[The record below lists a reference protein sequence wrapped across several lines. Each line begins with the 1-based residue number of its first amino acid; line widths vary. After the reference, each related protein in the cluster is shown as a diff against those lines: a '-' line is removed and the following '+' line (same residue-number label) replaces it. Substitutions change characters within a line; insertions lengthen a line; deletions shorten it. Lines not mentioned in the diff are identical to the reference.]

1 MSGLKDRL
9 RRYVG
14 QSPSQGQTSETE
26 TEASRVLDGEQLE
39 EPSAFAE
46 EPLGPL
52 ETVTDAANQMVEAVE
67 APQEEWEES
76 LGAQWDRLEAVLVHT
91 QEGDFIRRKLHYSAD
106 YVHGS
111 CRLADLY
118 GCAGEL
124 GAFAKDAEGQPVSAE
139 DMVFFDTETTG
150 LGHGAGNVAFMVGL
164 GYWQNGTFIVEQLF
178 IRNPAEEL
186 AMLSY
191 LKKRLE
197 RFRFMVSYNGKSFD
211 WPLLQT
217 RFVMHRMRSPDPEPF
232 HLDFLYAS
240 RSLWRH
246 TLPSCKLGKVEET
259 QLDFVR
265 EDDVPGSMAPALY
278 FLYLAEKKPDS
289 IAPVFLHN
297 GLDILSLA
305 GLAVLFAKALKGDYN
320 ALNRVP
326 EEQFRYGLW
335 LSRMGCSQLAGVTM
349 DQLYLRVMSGGE
361 KGAAYQYLA
370 TPLAAYYK
378 QCGQWEQASALWC
391 KAIAIGKETPT
402 SLEPSLIP
410 YIEMAMYCE
419 HRQKSYED
427 ALLYADEALLW
438 AEEKHRLLQAASK
451 RASGRAKASRRKPG
465 VIPLEEELLELA
477 GAGDKAG
484 KPDKAGEMAKELKKR
499 TERLRKKLQRS
510 GPQTRYDGEK
520 QAEA

>member
-14 QSPSQGQTSETE
+14 QNPGQPSAAETDK
-26 TEASRVLDGEQLE
+26 SHSSDGEQPEEHPAPAEGIFALE
-39 EPSAFAE
+39 DVVGVTARLMVSEAE
-46 EPLGPL
+46 E
-52 ETVTDAANQMVEAVE
+52 
-67 APQEEWEES
+67 PQEEWEES
-76 LGAQWDRLEAVLVHT
+76 LGTQWDRLEAVLVHT
-91 QEGDFIRRKLHYSAD
+91 QEGDFIRRKLQYSAD

-118 GCAGEL
+118 DCSGEL
-124 GAFAKDAEGQPVSAE
+124 AAFAKDAEEQPVSAE

-150 LGHGAGNVAFMVGL
+150 LGHGAGNVAFMAGL
-164 GYWQNGTFIVEQLF
+164 GYWQKEIFIVEQLF

-197 RFRFMVSYNGKSFD
+197 CFRFMVSYNGKSFD

-217 RFVMHRMRSPDPEPF
+217 RFVMHRMRGPDPEPF

-259 QLDFVR
+259 QLNFVR

-297 GLDILSLA
+297 GMDILSLA

-349 DQLYLRVMSGGE
+349 DQLYHSVLSDGE
-361 KGAAYQYLA
+361 KGAACQYLA

-378 QCGQWEQASALWC
+378 QNGQWEQASALWC
-391 KAIAIGKETPT
+391 KAIANGKETPS
-402 SLEPSLIP
+402 SLGPSLIP

-427 ALLYADEALLW
+427 ALLYADEALQW

-451 RASGRAKASRRKPG
+451 RASGRAKASRKRPG

-477 GAGDKAG
+477 GAADKAG

-510 GPQTRYDGEK
+510 GQQTRYAGEE

>member
-14 QSPSQGQTSETE
+14 QNTGS
-26 TEASRVLDGEQLE
+26 ASNPEGDSAPGGEIAERHAPE
-39 EPSAFAE
+39 EPVLVIEAE
-46 EPLGPL
+46 SDAPLLP
-52 ETVTDAANQMVEAVE
+52 TTDESLR
-67 APQEEWEES
+67 EWEES
-76 LGAQWDRLEAVLVHT
+76 LDPQWDKLEAFLVHT
-91 QEGDFIRRKLHYSAD
+91 EAGDFIRRSLSYPAD

-118 GCAGEL
+118 RYAGEL
-124 GAFAKDAEGQPVSAE
+124 LAFTQETDGGPVHAEE
-139 DMVFFDTETTG
+139 LVFFDTETTG

-164 GYWQNGTFIVEQLF
+164 GYWQSGTFVVEQLF
-178 IRNPAEEL
+178 IRNPSEEL

-191 LKKRLE
+191 LKKKLE
-197 RFRFMVSYNGKSFD
+197 GFRFMVSYNGKSFD

-217 RFVMHRMRSPDPEPF
+217 RFVMHRMRGPEPEPY

-278 FLYLAEKKPDS
+278 FLYLAEKKPGS
-289 IAPVFLHN
+289 IAPVFEHN

-305 GLAVLFAKALKGDYN
+305 GLAVLFAKALQGEYN
-320 ALNRVP
+320 SVSRVP

-335 LSRMGCSQLAGVTM
+335 LSRMGCGRLAGVTM
-349 DQLYLRVMSGGE
+349 DHLVHYVLLEGE
-361 KGAAYQYLA
+361 EGAAYQYLA

-378 QCGQWEQASALWC
+378 QQGHWEQAVALWG
-391 KAIAIGKETPT
+391 KAITNGKEVP
-402 SLEPSLIP
+402 SSVGPSLIP

-419 HRQKSYED
+419 HRQKNYED
-427 ALLYADEALLW
+427 ALMYADEALLW
-438 AEEKHRLLQAASK
+438 AEERHRLLQAASK
-451 RASGRAKASRRKPG
+451 RAAGRAKASKRKG
-465 VIPLEEELLELA
+465 SIPLEEELLELA
-477 GAGDKAG
+477 GAADKAG
-484 KPDKAGEMAKELKKR
+484 KPDKAGEMAKELQKR

-510 GPQTRYDGEK
+510 GLTGRYAGEE

>member
-14 QSPSQGQTSETE
+14 QNAEAASDPARDSCAGEEPGGPPAASAEPVPVSAAGRVASALPS
-26 TEASRVLDGEQLE
+26 AE
-39 EPSAFAE
+39 EPSR
-46 EPLGPL
+46 
-52 ETVTDAANQMVEAVE
+52 
-67 APQEEWEES
+67 EWEES
-76 LGAQWDRLEAVLVHT
+76 LGAQWDRLDAALVHT
-91 QEGDFIRRKLHYSAD
+91 EEGDFIRRKLSYSAD
-106 YVHGS
+106 YIHGS

-118 GCAGEL
+118 HHAGEL
-124 GAFAKDAEGQPVSAE
+124 LAFAQDGESAPVAAEE
-139 DMVFFDTETTG
+139 LVFFDTETTG

-164 GYWQNGTFIVEQLF
+164 GYWQSGSFMVEQLF

-191 LKKRLE
+191 LKTMLE

-217 RFVMHRMRSPDPEPF
+217 RFVMHRMRGPEPEPF

-289 IAPVFLHN
+289 IAPVFFHN

-305 GLAVLFAKALKGDYN
+305 GLAVLFAKALQGEYN
-320 ALNRVP
+320 SLSRVP

-335 LSRMGCSQLAGVTM
+335 LSRMGRLGLSAVTM
-349 DQLYLRVMSGGE
+349 DHLYRCVLQKEE
-361 KGAAYQYLA
+361 KSAACQYLA

-378 QCGQWEQASALWC
+378 QCGQWEQAAALWC
-391 KAIAIGKETPT
+391 KAIASGKEAPS
-402 SLEPSLIP
+402 SLGPSLIP
-410 YIEMAMYCE
+410 YVEMAMYCE

-427 ALLYADEALLW
+427 ALMYADEALQW
-438 AEEKHRLLQAASK
+438 AEERHRLLQAASR
-451 RASGRAKASRRKPG
+451 RASGRGKPSRRKTG
-465 VIPLEEELLELA
+465 AVPLEEELLELA
-477 GAGDKAG
+477 GAADKAG
-484 KPDKAGEMAKELKKR
+484 KPDKAGEMAKELLKR
-499 TERLRKKLQRS
+499 TERLKKKLQRS
-510 GPQTRYDGEK
+510 AGAAAGRYAPEE

>member
-14 QSPSQGQTSETE
+14 QSPGQTSETE
-26 TEASRVLDGEQLE
+26 TDKSHSSDGEQPE
-39 EPSAFAE
+39 EHSAPAEPLAPKDVGADGVDPIVAVSEAE
-46 EPLGPL
+46 E
-52 ETVTDAANQMVEAVE
+52 
-67 APQEEWEES
+67 PQEEWEES
-76 LGAQWDRLEAVLVHT
+76 LGAQWDPLEAVLVHT
-91 QEGDFIRRKLHYSAD
+91 QEGDFIRRRLQYPAD

-118 GCAGEL
+118 DCSGEL
-124 GAFAKDAEGQPVSAE
+124 AAFAKDAEEQPVSAE

-164 GYWQNGTFIVEQLF
+164 GYWQKETFIVEQLF

-197 RFRFMVSYNGKSFD
+197 CFRFMVSYNGKSFD

-217 RFVMHRMRSPDPEPF
+217 RFVMHRMRGPDPEPF

-335 LSRMGCSQLAGVTM
+335 LSRMGCFQLAGVTM
-349 DQLYLRVMSGGE
+349 DQLYHGVLSDGE
-361 KGAAYQYLA
+361 KGAACQYLA

-378 QCGQWEQASALWC
+378 QNGQWEQASALWC
-391 KAIAIGKETPT
+391 KAIASGKETPS
-402 SLEPSLIP
+402 SLGPSLIP

-427 ALLYADEALLW
+427 ALLYADEALQW

-451 RASGRAKASRRKPG
+451 RASGRAKASRKRPG
-465 VIPLEEELLELA
+465 AIPLEEELLELA
-477 GAGDKAG
+477 GAADKAG

-510 GPQTRYDGEK
+510 GQQTRYAGEE